1 MISRK
6 KGKLFIVLSI
16 ALMAF
21 GIGSVANVL
30 ASDSFSIDNLIPSS
44 LALEQQEKIIVI
56 DDPSFEPVYVQKVI
70 PQPVNITNNTTNNTN
85 PIPSNNTT

>member
-1 MISRK
+1 LI
-6 KGKLFIVLSI
+6 
-16 ALMAF
+16 AF

-56 DDPSFEPVYVQKVI
+56 DDPSLEPSIHSKS
-70 PQPVNITNNTTNNTN
+70 NTST
-85 PIPSNNTT
+85 S